1 MIEEAI
7 MARFD
12 AALTHSPP
20 LLRCAA
26 IFPLQAP
33 QDQVPPYLV
42 YSLVGQDH
50 EWSLRGAAGLA
61 NSRVLIEVWSPI
73 YRETKAIL
81 AEVRSI
87 MAAEGADFTC
97 GGVSVLDDYLDTD
110 LRRYAASAV
119 FSLWHGV

>member
-1 MIEEAI
+1 MIEEALI
-7 MARFD
+7 ARLE

-20 LLRCAA
+20 LLRCTAF
-26 IFPLQAP
+26 FPLQAP

-42 YSLVGQDH
+42 YSVVGQDH
-50 EWSLRGAAGLA
+50 QWGLRGSAGLA
-61 NSRVLIEVWSPI
+61 NTRVLIEVWSPI

-81 AEVRSI
+81 AEARVI
-87 MAAEGADFTC
+87 IAAERRDFVC
-97 GGVSVLDDYLDTD
+97 GEVSVLDDFLDPD